1 MIHLFLLTSF
11 LGITFCVFP
20 LLFLDVKVL
29 VLMMKKSNLEKEEE
43 EQDSILA
50 WIRTCWR
57 YAQEVVG
64 EGGRGAV
71 RCVR

>member
-1 MIHLFLLTSF
+1 
-11 LGITFCVFP
+11 
-20 LLFLDVKVL
+20 
-29 VLMMKKSNLEKEEE
+29 MMKKSNLEKEEE